1 MRTVVGEEARRAQG
15 LALEEL
21 SLRNGFLECG
31 LNRGKLGADEGSTFA
46 LAGRLVLEET
56 QARAE
61 TVSRSAPVVRCSGE
75 ERNFLRNGAAVA
87 RVACTTSERV
97 ASHRELLGGRAT
109 QRSKDG
115 AQVCKWQAL
124 THEEGLGVRA
134 DGREPEVVWGSS
146 IPTGVV
152 LGTRHSAYDLNSAPV
167 APDGTV
173 PAEFPV
179 RREGDAVAAEPFKLR
194 AGGARW
200 QGRD

>member
-1 MRTVVGEEARRAQG
+1 MRTVIGEEARRAQG

-134 DGREPEVVWGSS
+134 DGREPEVVWGTRT
-146 IPTGVV
+146 PTGVLLGDV
-152 LGTRHSAYDLNSAPV
+152 LNRAPV
-167 APDGTV
+167 APDRTV
-173 PAEFPV
+173 PAAFHL

-194 AGGARW
+194 AGRARW

>member
-61 TVSRSAPVVRCSGE
+61 TVSCSAPVVRCSGE

-152 LGTRHSAYDLNSAPV
+152 LGDILNSAPV

-194 AGGARW
+194 AGGACW